1 MTLSLKRRKEI
12 FQNVNTLDLTPVKLY
27 PEEVSGEKIVTV
39 LIPKF
44 KNKIAK
50 AFIPSKMKSADFK
63 VKLEKFG
70 SAVWLLMDGKKNV
83 GEIIDLVEKEFGE
96 EIHPA
101 DERISKYIFQLYD
114 KNLISFNEIN
124 E

>member
-1 MTLSLKRRKEI
+1 MTLSFKKRKEI
-12 FQNVNTLDLTPVKLY
+12 FQNVNTLDLSPVKLY
-27 PEEVSGEKIVTV
+27 PEEVSSEEIVTI

-50 AFIPSKMKSADFK
+50 SLIPIKMKSADFR

-70 SAVWLLMDGKKNV
+70 SAVWLLIDGKKKV
-83 GEIIDLVEKEFGE
+83 GEIIDIVEKQFGQ